1 MEVENCLYKEDI
13 VSGLGMFELRVDAT
27 SDCLSTKTE
36 GSAVSIRSAGHRVT
50 IKKVTAPTIWLP
62 DGLSI
67 DIATAWLIYI
77 IKYNEFREQLFIRF
91 GLPDVPSNIQHEADS
106 GQWLTAIEFEDGVRQ
121 VHIGTQD
128 EQCLAQYGEEEWMP
142 QRLTHSL
149 NSDELIVTAVE
160 EKGLK
165 TTIPDL
171 VVGEQFYLHYL
182 LAESPRRKSQQYP
195 DDWDVST
202 WYAVDQ
208 PQKTLQKDWVKQS
221 EELNR

>member
-1 MEVENCLYKEDI
+1 VEDRNCLYREDI
-13 VSGLGMFELRVDAT
+13 ASGLSIFELSVDAT
-27 SDCLSTKTE
+27 SECLSTKTE
-36 GSAVSIRSAGHRVT
+36 GLAVVVKSAGHRIT

-62 DGLSI
+62 DGMSI
-67 DIATAWLIYI
+67 DTATAWLIYI
-77 IKYNEFREQLFIRF
+77 IKYNEFGEQLFIRF
-91 GLPDVPSNIQHEADS
+91 GLPDMPSNIRHESDS

-128 EQCLAQYGEEEWMP
+128 EQCLAQYGEKEWMP
-142 QRLTHSL
+142 QRLTHAL
-149 NSDELIVTAVE
+149 NNDELIVTAVD

-171 VVGEQFYLHYL
+171 VIGEQFYLHYL
-182 LAESPRRKSQQYP
+182 LAESPRCKSQQYP

-208 PQKTLQKDWVKQS
+208 PQRTLEENWIKQS
-221 EELNR
+221 EELTK